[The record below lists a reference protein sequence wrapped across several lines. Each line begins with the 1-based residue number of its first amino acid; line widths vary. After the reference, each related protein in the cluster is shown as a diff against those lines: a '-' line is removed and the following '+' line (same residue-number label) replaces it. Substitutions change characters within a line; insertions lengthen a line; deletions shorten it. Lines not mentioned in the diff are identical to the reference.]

1 MDQVHLSS
9 AGPPFLFSL
18 RVALTALLAEQE
30 LIAPLSGCFLLKIDC
45 IFWSIMV
52 QFLMAETVKQLFV

>member
-30 LIAPLSGCFLLKIDC
+30 LIAPPFRVFSFENRLHFLVNNGT
-45 IFWSIMV
+45 IFDG
-52 QFLMAETVKQLFV
+52 